1 MYASLVSR
9 AQRLLLPLGLLLTW
23 AALQPAQA
31 DTKAV
36 TGTAAPAFRLQDQH
50 DAWISLTDQKG
61 KWLVLYF
68 YPMDETPGCTTE
80 ACEFRDNIFA
90 FRKLGVNVLGI
101 SVQDVASKKQ
111 FATKHS
117 LPFSVLADADKS
129 VAKAYGV
136 LSIMGFARRETFVID
151 PQGRIAKHY
160 LSVDPK
166 EHSKELLVDLKALIK
181 PGA

>member
-9 AQRLLLPLGLLLTW
+9 AHRLFLPLALLL
-23 AALQPAQA
+23 ACVALQSARA
-31 DTKAV
+31 AGDAV

-50 DAWISLTDQKG
+50 DAWISLADQKG

-68 YPMDETPGCTTE
+68 YPLDDSPSCTTE
-80 ACEFRDNIFA
+80 ACEFRDDILA
-90 FRKLGVNVLGI
+90 YRKLGVNVLGI
-101 SVQDVASKKQ
+101 SVQDVASKKK

-117 LPFSVLADADKS
+117 LPFSLLADSDKS

-160 LSVDPK
+160 TSVDAK
-166 EHSKELLVDLKALIK
+166 THSKQVQADLKALIK
-181 PGA
+181 PAG